1 MGSLRYRLGAIALL
15 VMTLPSVGAEPPL
28 RERIDRQIAAG
39 LSNYDAVAAPIA
51 NDSEFLRR
59 VSLDLTGR
67 IPSISDAR
75 SFLADPATDKRAK
88 LVDAL
93 LASPEYARRMQDVFD
108 VLLMDRRRDAKVPRA
123 EWEAFLRTSFA
134 ANKPYDELV
143 RDILSSD
150 GADPKTRPAAKFFLD
165 RDLEPTTVTR
175 DISRLF
181 LGRNLQC
188 AQCHDHPLVDDYKQ
202 DHYYGI
208 QAFFNRAFLFPNAQD
223 AKAVIAE
230 KAEGEVNFISV
241 FDPKKVQ
248 KTTSPAVPG
257 WKPIGDPKLEK
268 GKEYKVAPKKDVKPV
283 PAYSRL
289 AQLATAIT
297 ADENLAFRRTAANR
311 FWTLMMGRG
320 LVQPLDFDH
329 SANPASHPALFEM
342 LAAEFEK
349 RNYDVKWLLRE
360 IALSKTYQRSSEG
373 SPKLA
378 DVAEDRYA
386 VAILKPLS
394 PEQLGYATLQ
404 ATGLADVYRTELSKK
419 YSEEAL
425 HAKLASN
432 LGPFRSMYGTRSGE
446 PEEGFASTL
455 DQTLFVKHGGHIRNL
470 IAPRTGSLV
479 ERAAK
484 LAEPS
489 RVAEELYLTVYTRL
503 PSDEERRDV
512 EDALRG
518 STNRTAVLSD
528 LVWAMLASAEFRFN
542 H

>member
-1 MGSLRYRLGAIALL
+1 MGSFWYRVGAFALL
-15 VMTLPSVGAEPPL
+15 VFVSPAVCAEVPL

-39 LSNYDAVAAPIA
+39 LPNYDAVAAPIA
-51 NDSEFLRR
+51 TDAEFLRR
-59 VSLDLTGR
+59 VTLDLTGR
-67 IPSISDAR
+67 IPSATDAR
-75 SFLADPATDKRAK
+75 AFLSDTAPDKRAK

-93 LASPEYARRMQDVFD
+93 LASPEYARWMQEVFD
-108 VLLMDRRRDAKVPRA
+108 VLLMDRRRDSKVPRA

-165 RDLEPTTVTR
+165 RDLEPTIVTR

-202 DHYYGI
+202 EHYYGI
-208 QAFFNRAFLFPNAQD
+208 QAFFNRAFLYPKPD
-223 AKAVIAE
+223 DPKAVIAE

-248 KTTSPAVPG
+248 KTTAPAVPG

-268 GKEYKVAPKKDVKPV
+268 GKEYKVPPKKDVKPV

-297 ADENLAFRRTAANR
+297 ADENIAFRRTAANR
-311 FWTLMMGRG
+311 FWTHMMGRG

-342 LAAEFEK
+342 LAEEFEK
-349 RNYDVKWLLRE
+349 KNYDVKGLLRE
-360 IALSKTYQRSSEG
+360 IAMSKTYQRSSEPTAAG
-373 SPKLA
+373 K

-386 VAILKPLS
+386 TAILKPLT
-394 PEQLGYATLQ
+394 PEQLGYATMQ
-404 ATGLADVYRTELSKK
+404 ATGLTDVYRNELAKK
-419 YSEEAL
+419 YTEEAL

-432 LGPFRSMYGTRSGE
+432 LGPFRSLYGTRAGE

-455 DQTLFVKHGGHIRNL
+455 DQTLFVKHGGHIRSL

-484 LAEPS
+484 LTEPS

-503 PSDEERRDV
+503 PSDEERKDI

-518 STNRTAVLSD
+518 STNRTAVLGD
-528 LVWAMLASAEFRFN
+528 IVWAMIASAEFRFN